1 MRADYPLPRLW
12 LLSDER
18 NDKVLEHA
26 LRKLPRGSGFIFRHY
41 HLSPRERLA
50 RYRALRRLAK
60 ARAHLVILSGSAAA
74 ARKWHADGW
83 YGPPGSPGVG
93 GPRLLALAT
102 VHDLREI
109 ARANCAGAHAALLSP
124 VFPTRSHAGAAALGP
139 LRFRL
144 MALRAAMPVIALGG
158 INARSARRLGWP
170 RWAAIDGLSTAS
182 ARPLS

>member
-60 ARAHLVILSGSAAA
+60 ARAAFQ
-74 ARKWHADGW
+74 ADFPNA
-83 YGPPGSPGVG
+83 GPIRLRATWG
-93 GPRLLALAT
+93 GMIDTMPDVLQP
-102 VHDLREI
+102 I
-109 ARANCAGAHAALLSP
+109 ARHQPINPLVESIRGLLVGSGEAPLAVSLAWCLGILVVAAVLI
-124 VFPTRSHAGAAALGP
+124 VWGFRRS
-139 LRFRL
+139 RDR
-144 MALRAAMPVIALGG
+144 
-158 INARSARRLGWP
+158 
-170 RWAAIDGLSTAS
+170 
-182 ARPLS
+182 